1 MSIFGKNPDYDLKCL
16 KLFKIDDNKEN
27 TIQNLEN
34 IIKSDTE
41 MLENMGKTMD
51 SACINGY
58 KWSDEMVGV
67 IKYYTDMLTWFKD
80 SNN

>member
-1 MSIFGKNPDYDLKCL
+1 
-16 KLFKIDDNKEN
+16 
-27 TIQNLEN
+27 
-34 IIKSDTE
+34 

-58 KWSDEMVGV
+58 KWSDDMVGV